1 MPHIDAKKP
10 PKAARQTGGEREVS
24 VRYAQEFNPAAPAA
38 FQSYNFTS
46 DPPRKQKK
54 RAIKSPFRFVYEVF
68 TYAFAA
74 SSTATAQA
82 TVAPTIGLLPIPISP
97 IIST

>member
-38 FQSYNFTS
+38 LQSYNFTS
-46 DPPRKQKK
+46 DPPKAKEKGYKK
-54 RAIKSPFRFVYEVF
+54 PF
-68 TYAFAA
+68 
-74 SSTATAQA
+74 S
-82 TVAPTIGLLPIPISP
+82 ICL
-97 IIST
+97 